1 MNDYNQQDCTV
12 GLYSF
17 PKSGNTWLR
26 AIIAAIAE
34 MPQGPG
40 VLQRLV
46 TDTHYG
52 RVKENP
58 WYFQGKDWY
67 FYKSHWKNILLEDG
81 GEKFTTDKIIYI
93 YRHPLDVFLSY
104 LNFVSRNVA
113 ANAGKNLPIQFDSVD
128 DLNPEQMEQLFQLF
142 FEHQTL
148 FPQNRKFGGL
158 FEHIDLAKQR
168 QEAGEPILV
177 TRYEDLQDNFQTT
190 VERICDFLG
199 LEDIKVDKIFEKADQ
214 RTQQNGKFFWKR
226 QKNNYLNYLTQEQVD
241 RFYEAHGDRMA
252 GYGYSK
258 DDSL

>member
-1 MNDYNQQDCTV
+1 MNDTNQFELTV

-26 AIIAAIAE
+26 AIIAGITE

-40 VLQRLV
+40 ILQRFV

-52 RVKENP
+52 KVKEDP

-67 FYKSHWKNILLEDG
+67 FYKSHWKDEMTEDG
-81 GEKFTTDKIIYI
+81 GGKFATDKIIYI

-113 ANAGKNLPIQFDSVD
+113 ANAGKNLPIQFDSVE
-128 DLNPEQMEQLFQLF
+128 DLKPEEMEQLFQIFL
-142 FEHQTL
+142 EHQTL

-158 FEHIDLAKQR
+158 FEHIDLAKER
-168 QEAGEPILV
+168 EAAGESIKII
-177 TRYEDLQDNFQTT
+177 RYEDLQDNFTST
-190 VERICDFLG
+190 VEDICSFLG
-199 LEDIKVDKIFEKADQ
+199 MEGIQVEKVFEKADQ

-226 QKNNYLNYLTQEQVD
+226 QKNNYLNYLTKDQLD
-241 RFYEAHGDRMA
+241 RFYEAHGEKMTS
-252 GYGYSK
+252 YGYPRE
-258 DDSL
+258 D